1 MSVSFRKPF
10 FVRVR
15 NDYVIILDADD
26 KLVCFVNG
34 HLLDREYTQE
44 SFEKDFQVAN
54 AIVKAVNE

>member
-10 FVRVR
+10 FVCVH
-15 NDYVIILDADD
+15 NDYVTILDADN

-44 SFEKDFQVAN
+44 SLEKDLEVAN